1 MFIDIDKSRSLFRKE
16 VNNMVYVTWNDGDT
30 EPNVQSFPNYEEA
43 EDFVKENG
51 LSMEENVCE
60 MSC

>member
-1 MFIDIDKSRSLFRKE
+1 
-16 VNNMVYVTWNDGDT
+16 MVYVTWKDKDDE
-30 EPNVQSFPNYEEA
+30 EPNILSFLTWDEA

-60 MSC
+60 MDW

>member
-1 MFIDIDKSRSLFRKE
+1 MFIDIDKSRILFGKE
-16 VNNMVYVTWNDGDT
+16 VNNMVYVTWNDGDI

-60 MSC
+60 MSW